1 MEFVLAAF
9 VKGEALVARVVIGV
23 VSTLN
28 KGRGVATGVATGT
41 GAATTEGTATGV
53 ATGTATG
60 IATGARVS
68 SIDLR

>member
-1 MEFVLAAF
+1 MEFVLAAL

-28 KGRGVATGVATGT
+28 EGKSVATGVATDV
-41 GAATTEGTATGV
+41 ATGV
-53 ATGTATG
+53 A
-60 IATGARVS
+60 IGARVS

>member
-1 MEFVLAAF
+1 LEFVLAAV

-28 KGRGVATGVATGT
+28 EGRGV
-41 GAATTEGTATGV
+41 
-53 ATGTATG
+53 
-60 IATGARVS
+60 ATGARVS

>member
-1 MEFVLAAF
+1 VNCCTCVLTRRNLSLEFVLAAV

-28 KGRGVATGVATGT
+28 EGRGV
-41 GAATTEGTATGV
+41 
-53 ATGTATG
+53 
-60 IATGARVS
+60 ATGARVS